1 MMTAQFVD
9 IAGEKFAMLPAE
21 DYRRLLALAEDR
33 EDEIAA
39 DNARARREAGEE
51 YVPADLVNRII
62 DGESALKVWR
72 EYRGLSQVQLAKVAN
87 CRLATISEIEN
98 GKAQG
103 KPRLWR
109 AFAEALQ
116 VDLED
121 IVPLD

>member
-1 MMTAQFVD
+1 MTTQYVD
-9 IAGEKFAMLPAE
+9 IAGQRFAMLPADE
-21 DYRRLLALAEDR
+21 YDRLLALVEDR
-33 EDEIAA
+33 EDEVAA
-39 DNARARREAGEE
+39 DRAQARRDAGEE
-51 YVPADLVNRII
+51 YVPASLVDRIV

-72 EYRGLSQVQLAKVAN
+72 EYRGISQSELARVAA

-109 AFAEALQ
+109 AFAEALR

-121 IVPLD
+121 IMPLD